1 MKIWIDKTIEP
12 PSNAY
17 FWCYSASEAIAIIKD
32 TEELNRRNASSMY
45 SVVRSI
51 TLISISKENLEDADY
66 LKMIKKAQNIP
77 IVLH

>member
-1 MKIWIDKTIEP
+1 MKIWIDKNIKP

-17 FWCYSASEAIAIIKD
+17 FWCHSAFEAIAVIKD
-32 TEELNRRNASSMY
+32 TEELNRKNAGSMY

-51 TLISISKENLEDADY
+51 TLISISKENLDDADY

>member
-1 MKIWIDKTIEP
+1 MKIWIDKTIKP
-12 PSNAY
+12 PSQEY
-17 FWCYSASEAIAIIKD
+17 FWCYSASEAIAILKD

-51 TLISISKENLEDADY
+51 TFISISKDSLEDADY